1 MTDSRKLLVGY
12 DLCEDYSQI
21 SYYNDKMFETETIK
35 YGDEGHDDRIPT
47 VMAVTEEKKEWL
59 FGEAAMLSADLSEA
73 ILVEGLLEHVKND
86 EPHVIYGKEFEAVDI
101 LSRFFNKTLL
111 LLKTEFPNDTVVAMA
126 YVPFQLDKTSYS
138 AEKALC
144 EGTLFP
150 VLNKPFCGRSVM
162 NG

>member
-1 MTDSRKLLVGY
+1 MDNFNNFNMV
-12 DLCEDYSQI
+12 D
-21 SYYNDKMFETETIK
+21 
-35 YGDEGHDDRIPT
+35 
-47 VMAVTEEKKEWL
+47 
-59 FGEAAMLSADLSEA
+59 AAMHIASPNCPCSC
-73 ILVEGLLEHVKND
+73 V
-86 EPHVIYGKEFEAVDI
+86 
-101 LSRFFNKTLL
+101 T
-111 LLKTEFPNDTVVAMA
+111 TEFPANTAVAMA

>member
-1 MTDSRKLLVGY
+1 MDKFNNIYMVEKAKRKQEPNCPCSCV
-12 DLCEDYSQI
+12 S
-21 SYYNDKMFETETIK
+21 TEL
-35 YGDEGHDDRIPT
+35 P
-47 VMAVTEEKKEWL
+47 
-59 FGEAAMLSADLSEA
+59 S
-73 ILVEGLLEHVKND
+73 
-86 EPHVIYGKEFEAVDI
+86 
-101 LSRFFNKTLL
+101 
-111 LLKTEFPNDTVVAMA
+111 DTAVAMA